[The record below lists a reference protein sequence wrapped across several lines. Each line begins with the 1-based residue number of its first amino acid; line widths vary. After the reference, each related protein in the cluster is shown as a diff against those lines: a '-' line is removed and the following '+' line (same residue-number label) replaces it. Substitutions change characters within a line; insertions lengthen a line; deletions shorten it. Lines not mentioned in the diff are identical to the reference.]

1 MNKILKTLF
10 IVLAIS
16 FFNIALGATGTID
29 STNKYAWGENLG
41 WINFAPRDS
50 SNNYVG
56 LTITDSA
63 ITGYAWSSLY
73 GWVNFSPTNSGQ
85 GVTNT
90 TSGTLGGSAWSEQL
104 GWIDMTGVSINSSG
118 TFTGTAGTADT
129 NGGRIKFD
137 CTNCNVSTTWR
148 PSSSG
153 SGSGGGSSGN
163 SSGGSNTSGG
173 SGFISD
179 YTNGI
184 VNYFKNNDNKAQVN
198 DSVQDK
204 NLYTNSN
211 TSDKNLNGENKIDKG
226 SDNNTSGGSNNITNK
241 NNVTEQGTFSYIKT
255 NIKENIGKYSALLS
269 LIILG
274 IIVMVIVK

>member
-1 MNKILKTLF
+1 MNKIFKILF
-10 IVLAIS
+10 IILTIS
-16 FFNIALGATGTID
+16 FFNTALASTGTID

-50 SNNYVG
+50 SNNYIG

-73 GWVNFSPTNSGQ
+73 GWINFSPTNSGQ

-90 TSGTLGGSAWSEQL
+90 TSGTLGGSAWSEQT
-104 GWIDMTGVSINSSG
+104 GWIDMTGASINSSG
-118 TFTGTAGTADT
+118 TFTGTAGTVDT
-129 NGGRIKFD
+129 TGGRISFD
-137 CTNCNVSTTWR
+137 CTNCNVNTTWR

-153 SGSGGGSSGN
+153 SGSSGS

-184 VNYFKNNDNKAQVN
+184 VNYFKNTDNKAQVDESIQN
-198 DSVQDK
+198 KNFYTKNSV
-204 NLYTNSN
+204 T
-211 TSDKNLNGENKIDKG
+211 DKNLNDGNKIDNK
-226 SDNNTSGGSNNITNK
+226 SDNTSGGSNIISDK
-241 NNVTEQGTFSYIKT
+241 NNSTEQGKFGYIKT
-255 NIKENIGKYSALLS
+255 NIKQNIGKYSALLS
-269 LIILG
+269 FIILG
-274 IIVMVIVK
+274 IIAIIIVK